1 MRKGHS
7 CAVFCGCQRNEIALR
22 KCPSLNHWLLWIIKK
37 RYFITQASKR
47 FWSYSRLS
55 QTAPPQGWPRGG
67 PFLEGGP
74 FGRVDIKCLVLKIMK
89 TFEIRSFVKFI
100 ESVSLQI
107 MFLSWNSI
115 EQPARAIY
123 SYVYEW
129 DILSQS
135 EKSMR
140 FLDLPNLG

>member
-1 MRKGHS
+1 
-7 CAVFCGCQRNEIALR
+7 
-22 KCPSLNHWLLWIIKK
+22 
-37 RYFITQASKR
+37 
-47 FWSYSRLS
+47 
-55 QTAPPQGWPRGG
+55 
-67 PFLEGGP
+67 
-74 FGRVDIKCLVLKIMK
+74 MK

>member
-1 MRKGHS
+1 MPS
-7 CAVFCGCQRNEIALR
+7 VFVTCFFVL
-22 KCPSLNHWLLWIIKK
+22 SVFL
-37 RYFITQASKR
+37 YFSYNI
-47 FWSYSRLS
+47 FYSRLS
-55 QTAPPQGWPRGG
+55 QTAPPRDGPGGG